1 MGLFR
6 QNRSWVPTV
15 WATSSLSLISSH
27 LCQRTLSSIGTWSHS
42 QLRYRNSAR
51 KNQRASFLQS
61 LSKLIIV
68 SPSEMVRMKGR
79 SEWLVE
85 RARQLTQFRLR
96 WKRQLSN
103 RWTRQV
109 AKTTATV
116 WCMGSR
122 WQVRAW
128 TCLQAVK
135 TKQSQ
140 TQDRCKIVSQGIR
153 ATRWSSVLNSL
164 LALHRARRSWVKSLS
179 KFKRS
184 WLLR

>member
-15 WATSSLSLISSH
+15 WATFSLILLSSH
-27 LCQRTLSSIGTWSHS
+27 LCQRTLSSIGIWSHR
-42 QLRYRNSAR
+42 QLRCRNSAK
-51 KNQRASFLQS
+51 KNQRVSFLQS
-61 LSKLIIV
+61 LFKLIIV

-85 RARQLTQFRLR
+85 RARRLTQFRLR
-96 WKRQLSN
+96 WKRQLFT

-122 WQVRAW
+122 WRVQAW

-140 TQDRCKIVSQGIR
+140 TQGRCKIVSQGIR

-164 LALHRARRSWVKSLS
+164 LVSHRAHRSWVENLS

-184 WLLR
+184 W